1 MAEPDRLSQLLDIA
15 RAIAREPDTARL
27 IERILLAAKDATQ
40 ADGGSVYL
48 VEDAGRRL
56 AFALLVNDTLGI
68 RGGWAAGAPLS
79 IEAPPLYE
87 PGGAPNHASVV
98 AHCVHSRRAVR
109 LEDAYTAQG
118 FDFAGARAFDA
129 ANRYR
134 SRSFLTVPMI
144 GQAGQ
149 VIGVLQLVNARA
161 AGGVPAAFDAADEA
175 FTEGLAGLAAI
186 VLEKQRL
193 IERLQSLDRPAG
205 GATGGGTP
213 SPPAGAA

>member
-27 IERILLAAKDATQ
+27 IERILLAAKEATR

-48 VEDAGRRL
+48 VEESGRRL

-68 RGGWAAGAPLS
+68 RGGWAAGTPLS
-79 IEAPPLYE
+79 IEPPALYE

-109 LEDAYTAQG
+109 LEDAYAAAG
-118 FDFAGARAFDA
+118 FDFEGARAFDA

-144 GQAGQ
+144 DQSEE

-161 AGGVPAAFDAADEA
+161 DDGTPATFDAEDEA
-175 FTEGLAGLAAI
+175 FTEGLAALAAI

-193 IERLQSLDRPAG
+193 IERLRSLARPATQ
-205 GATGGGTP
+205 ATGGGTP

>member
-1 MAEPDRLSQLLDIA
+1 MAESDRLSQLLDIA
-15 RAIAREPDTARL
+15 RAIAREPDIARL
-27 IERILLAAKDATQ
+27 IERIVLAAKDATR
-40 ADGGSVYL
+40 ADGGSLYL
-48 VEDAGRRL
+48 VEDSGRRL

-68 RGGWAAGAPLS
+68 RGGWAAGTPLS

-109 LEDAYTAQG
+109 LEDAYTAEG
-118 FDFAGARAFDA
+118 FDFEGARLFDA
-129 ANRYR
+129 MNHYR

-144 GQAGQ
+144 DQSGE

-161 AGGVPAAFDAADEA
+161 ADGAPATFDAQDQA
-175 FTEGLAGLAAI
+175 FTEGLAALAAI

-193 IERLQSLDRPAG
+193 IERLRALVQPATDATAG
-205 GATGGGTP
+205 GKP